1 MRFQALPCTR
11 KSMTKNEDR
20 KIQTLFYVV
29 PVLLTSSRLYE
40 SHYMVRDLAPSKA
53 TAEPVSQLL
62 VAALQ
67 WFTEKE

>member
-1 MRFQALPCTR
+1 
-11 KSMTKNEDR
+11 MTKNEDR

-29 PVLLTSSRLYE
+29 PVLLTSSRICE

-53 TAEPVSQLL
+53 TSEPASQLL
-62 VAALQ
+62 VPALQ